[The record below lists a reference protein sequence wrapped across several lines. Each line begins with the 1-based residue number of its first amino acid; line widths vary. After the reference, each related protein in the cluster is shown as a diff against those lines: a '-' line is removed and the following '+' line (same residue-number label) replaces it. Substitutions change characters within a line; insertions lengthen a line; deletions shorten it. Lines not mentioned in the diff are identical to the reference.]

1 MMTSKKKRILLVE
14 DDSALND
21 AFSILLNKEKYM
33 VDSAYN
39 GLEALIKIQKN
50 KPDLILLD
58 LLMPVMDGKEFLK
71 TFENI
76 EKIPIIIFTNL
87 DSKSEVK
94 EALDLGATRYML
106 KAWASP
112 KKLVRLVSDTLL

>member
-1 MMTSKKKRILLVE
+1 MTSKKKRILLVE

-39 GLEALIKIQKN
+39 GLEALIKIQKH

-76 EKIPIIIFTNL
+76 EKIPIIIFSNL

>member
-1 MMTSKKKRILLVE
+1 MTSKKKRILLVE

-76 EKIPIIIFTNL
+76 EKIPIIIFSNL

>member
-76 EKIPIIIFTNL
+76 EKIPIIIFSNL